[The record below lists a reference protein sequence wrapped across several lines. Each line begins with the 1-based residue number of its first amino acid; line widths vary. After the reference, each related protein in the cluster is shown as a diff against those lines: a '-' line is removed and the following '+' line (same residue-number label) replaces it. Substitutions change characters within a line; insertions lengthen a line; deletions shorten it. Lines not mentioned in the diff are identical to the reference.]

1 MQLVQGVLVQVQAI
15 VLVVGAFVPLKP
27 QPGQVVNQLSSK
39 FRTLAAIVQVL
50 DAQYDA
56 AALAAGRKPRA
67 QATEHVAQVHAARG
81 RRGKATHDGRGSGRG
96 GRRWRVRGGRC
107 YVACVDIH
115 ADEYSAGHG
124 REGVAVARKLAALR
138 IAHGGFAAQRLD
150 RRALTQP
157 HKRQKPR
164 QLFATAGVSAEKGDM
179 ILERTAKGQT
189 VFAQLLYAPRLAA
202 QSAHAAP
209 TQSRYTCDG
218 AVKWYLSLVQAM
230 PRSVPNCRQIRN
242 VPKCQARVGLLSH
255 LALRSLDIRHVCP

>member
-1 MQLVQGVLVQVQAI
+1 MRRACGVELGTCAKAGVGEAGVLQLVQGVLVQVQAI

-115 ADEYSAGHG
+115 ADEYSAGRG
-124 REGVAVARKLAALR
+124 REGAAVARKLATLR
-138 IAHGGFAAQRLD
+138 IVRGESATQCLD
-150 RRALTQP
+150 RCTPTRPYT
-157 HKRQKPR
+157 RQKPR
-164 QLFATAGVSAEKGDM
+164 QLF
-179 ILERTAKGQT
+179 
-189 VFAQLLYAPRLAA
+189 
-202 QSAHAAP
+202 
-209 TQSRYTCDG
+209 
-218 AVKWYLSLVQAM
+218 
-230 PRSVPNCRQIRN
+230 
-242 VPKCQARVGLLSH
+242 
-255 LALRSLDIRHVCP
+255 